1 MEKVLVIDDDQ
12 LVVRLAELI
21 IRNMR
26 LQPIAALSGKAGLSL
41 AEKERPAL
49 IILDLMMPEMNGWE
63 TLARIR
69 ANEAIRQ
76 IPVIILTARVGATGQ
91 ILESEDKPSYEAFIP
106 KPFSIKELS
115 DKIEEILHDNPPGQ
129 NQSQREEKPP
139 ATS

>member
-1 MEKVLVIDDDQ
+1 MTITKVLIIDDDQ

-21 IRNMR
+21 IKNMG
-26 LQPIAALSGKAGLSL
+26 LQPIAALSGKTGLQL

-76 IPVIILTARVGATGQ
+76 TPVIILTARVGATGD
-91 ILESEDKPSYEAFIP
+91 IVESENRPNYEAFIP

-115 DKIEEILHDNPPGQ
+115 EKINAILAEKSGSD
-129 NQSQREEKPP
+129 RE
-139 ATS
+139 